1 MSSRYALQFQ
11 VGILGI
17 ILTVGLL
24 WDRMKGKLIK
34 TMAVCW
40 CILLLLGNGY
50 TTYREVKIAPNRKE
64 WGQTVAEMALHYE
77 DFSDE
82 ELKKWFQYKSG
93 EKIRKAL
100 SILEENHLNVYRER

>member
-1 MSSRYALQFQ
+1 ME
-11 VGILGI
+11 
-17 ILTVGLL
+17 
-24 WDRMKGKLIK
+24 
-34 TMAVCW
+34 VCW